1 MGRADT
7 AVTLMLICVQ
17 FAFAETQVYPGEH
30 FNCNRYIDYVMKEWS
45 CRPEGLFDISDDVM
59 DDGIFTREELLEE
72 ISVRCSNVTLIERY
86 INCFEELAV
95 ECPLQYLPVL
105 NLVNEKIQMFCDGT
119 DMSTWL
125 LTTLENGY
133 TYNKECFSVSS
144 VLVESCA
151 QELSATYQHLDVNMT
166 MTTALEMLPHFRYV
180 PMYEE
185 QIFNN
190 TNFISRMWKF
200 LDRHAPDYMAT
211 VFLHNGSWSVPFA

>member
-166 MTTALEMLPHFRYV
+166 MTTALEMLPHVLIAVLHRERIIKKTLMHCV
-180 PMYEE
+180 D
-185 QIFNN
+185 
-190 TNFISRMWKF
+190 SSF
-200 LDRHAPDYMAT
+200 LAWLSA
-211 VFLHNGSWSVPFA
+211 